1 MKKLFTV
8 LAVIIFTTS
17 MWAESP
23 QKMSYQAVVRNTKG
37 ALIVNQ
43 TVGVQISIY
52 YYTTKVLTKN
62 VYVETQTPTTNVNG
76 LISIEIGTGTVVEG
90 VFANIDW
97 GARNFYIKTEID
109 PGGRTSYS
117 ITSDTQILSV
127 PYALHAKTVENG
139 DNWGT
144 QTVTTDATLTGN
156 GTTSAVLKL
165 ADNSVIS
172 SKITDLSIATAD
184 IANNAVTIAKLPA
197 GASATTYLR
206 GDGTWN
212 LPSSGGTS
220 PVVSYQSVGAYSFF
234 PAISVEYETFN
245 GFRSIINVNED
256 YKYTL
261 EAPLTLPSGA
271 KITKVTFY
279 YIDNGP
285 DDMDLS
291 LKKSEITGT
300 SSTTSTIISGTT
312 TGINTSKRSMPL
324 TTNHIVDNS
333 KYEYRINITS
343 KWKGKYPNALY
354 LINGLIV
361 EYEIITE

>member
-8 LAVIIFTTS
+8 LAVILFTAS

-37 ALIVNQ
+37 ALVVNQ

-90 VFANIDW
+90 VFADIDW
-97 GARNFYIKTEID
+97 AGKFFYIKTEID

-127 PYALHAKTVENG
+127 PYALHAKTASNI
-139 DNWGT
+139 
-144 QTVTTDATLTGN
+144 
-156 GTTSAVLKL
+156 
-165 ADNSVIS
+165 ADNSVNS
-172 SKITDLSIATAD
+172 TKITDGSIITAD

-197 GASATTYLR
+197 GATSNTFLR

-212 LPSSGGTS
+212 LPASGGTS
-220 PVVSYQSVGAYSFF
+220 PVISYLSVGAYSFF
-234 PAISVEYETFN
+234 PAVSVEYETFN
-245 GFRSIINVNED
+245 GFRNIINVNED
-256 YKYTL
+256 WKYTL

-333 KYEYRINITS
+333 KYEYRINIIS
-343 KWKGKYPNALY
+343 KWKSKYPNALY
-354 LINGLIV
+354 MINGVIV